1 MLRRMLLS
9 LSCGAALAA
18 CQAHAA
24 PATVERFEQNTW
36 QQLQH
41 TLPRPAAVVFTAT
54 YCASCLAVLA
64 QVNEALRK
72 HALAR
77 PVIAV
82 VIDESSDEALLSSH
96 HYTAA
101 SRLFRFADNEARLRY
116 RVDPRWRGETP
127 YVVLLS
133 PNKPATFIAGMPN
146 EAQINAWLGRIRGTP
161 D

>member
-1 MLRRMLLS
+1 MFRRMLLS
-9 LSCGAALAA
+9 FSCAATLIASEA
-18 CQAHAA
+18 NAA
-24 PATVERFEQNTW
+24 PEIVERFEQDTW

-54 YCASCLAVLA
+54 YCASCPAVIA
-64 QVNEALRK
+64 RVNEALRK
-72 HALAR
+72 RALTR
-77 PVIAV
+77 PVVAV
-82 VIDESSDEALLSSH
+82 VIDEASDEALLNSH

-101 SRLFRFADNEARLRY
+101 SRLFLFADNEARLRY

-133 PNKPATFIAGMPN
+133 QNKAAAFIAGMPSD
-146 EAQINAWLGRIRGTP
+146 AQIDAWLGQSRATP